1 MSHRAFNSDE
11 SQTDLLDRICDKGIV
26 IAPWAR
32 VSMMEP
38 GRVRVDHCQVTKMST
53 LGGSYENTAY
63 DAGEED
69 QPRRRVA

>member
-1 MSHRAFNSDE
+1 MSVRAFNTDE

-38 GRVRVDHCQVTKMST
+38 DRVRVEHCEIAKVFT
-53 LGGSYENTAY
+53 LGGS
-63 DAGEED
+63 DEED
-69 QPRRRVA
+69 QTGYRAA